1 MTRIAVVEKDKCNP
15 AGCGNFL
22 CIRMCPIN
30 RTGKECIIKSDD
42 SKVSIDEALCTGCNI
57 CVHRCPFDAISII
70 NLPEELEKDPIHR
83 YGQNGFALYSLPMP
97 IFGKVTGIIGRN
109 GIGKTTAI
117 KIIAGVLSPNLG
129 KDTDAGHEQLLEYFK
144 GTEMQAFFEKFRS
157 NEIKVAYKPQN
168 VDLIVKTADGR
179 VADLLRKVDERK
191 KMDEIVNILGIGSIL
206 NNDIKTLSGGELQ
219 RVAIAATVLKKANIY
234 IFDEPT
240 SYLDIKQRLIMSR
253 FIKGL
258 AGPETAVLVI
268 EHDLVALDYMADLVH
283 IMYGKENCFGVVSLP
298 KSARSGINIYLDGYL
313 KEENVR
319 FRNTGIK
326 FEVRPPLAKSKAVAL
341 SEWPAMQKKLG
352 DFQLE
357 VSPGTIFRHETVGV
371 LGENAI
377 GKTTFV
383 KLLAGVDKP
392 DSGKIDSTVAIS
404 YKPQYIDTDSDE
416 PVAAMLQ
423 EAMRKFKTE
432 IIKPLE
438 LEPLLTKTLNQLSG
452 GQLQRVSIAHALSQK
467 AELIILDEPSAYLD
481 VEQRLTISKVI
492 RNVAELKGLSVMV
505 VDHDLVFLDYL
516 SDRLLFFDGTPARH
530 GTARGPFG
538 MEKGMNSLLREVD
551 ITLRR
556 DPESGRPRINK
567 PGSQKDQQQ
576 KKSGKFYY
584 A

>member
-1 MTRIAVVEKDKCNP
+1 MARIAVVEKDRCNP
-15 AGCGNFL
+15 VGCGNFL

-30 RTGKECIIKSDD
+30 RTGKECIIKSPDG
-42 SKVSIDEALCTGCNI
+42 KVLIDEALCTGCNI

-117 KIIAGVLSPNLG
+117 KILAGVLKPNLG
-129 KDTDAGHEQLLEYFK
+129 RDAEAGHEELLEFFK
-144 GTEMQAFFEKFRS
+144 GTEMQAFFEKS
-157 NEIKVAYKPQN
+157 MADEIRVAYKPQN
-168 VDLIVKTADGR
+168 VDLIVKTAKGK
-179 VADLLRKVDERK
+179 AGDLLRNVDERK
-191 KMDEIVNILGIGSIL
+191 KMDEVAKELGISSIL
-206 NNDIKTLSGGELQ
+206 ENDIKTLSGGELQ
-219 RVAIAATVLKKANIY
+219 RVAIAATMLKNSNVY
-234 IFDEPT
+234 IFDEPS
-240 SYLDIKQRLIMSR
+240 SYLDIKQRLIVSR
-253 FIKGL
+253 CIKEL
-258 AGPETAVLVI
+258 AGPDTAVLVI

-298 KSARSGINIYLDGYL
+298 KSARSGINVYLDGFM

-319 FRNTGIK
+319 FRSTGIK
-326 FEVRPPLAKSKAVAL
+326 FEIKPPVAESKAVVL
-341 SEWPAMQKKLG
+341 NEWPAMHKTLG
-352 DFQLE
+352 KFQLDAR
-357 VSPGTIFRHETVGV
+357 PGSIYRHETVGV

-383 KLLAGVDKP
+383 KLLAGVEKP
-392 DSGKIDSTVAIS
+392 DSGKLDSTVGIS

-423 EAMRKFKTE
+423 DAMRRFKTE
-432 IIKPLE
+432 IIGPLE
-438 LEPLLTKTLNQLSG
+438 LEPLMTKTLSQLSG
-452 GQLQRVSIAHALSQK
+452 GQLQRVFIAKVLSK
-467 AELIILDEPSAYLD
+467 NAELIILDEPSAYLD
-481 VEQRLTISKVI
+481 VEQRLIVSKVI

-516 SDRLLFFDGTPARH
+516 SDRLLVFEGQPAER
-530 GTARGPFG
+530 GTADGPFR
-538 MEKGMNSLLREVD
+538 MEKGMNSLLKGVG

-556 DPESGRPRINK
+556 DPDSGRPRINK